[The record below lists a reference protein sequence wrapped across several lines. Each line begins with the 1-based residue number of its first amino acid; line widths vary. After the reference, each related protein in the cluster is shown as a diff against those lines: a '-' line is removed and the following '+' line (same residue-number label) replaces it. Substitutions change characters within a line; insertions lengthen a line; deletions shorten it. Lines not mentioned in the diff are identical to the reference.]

1 MEEITGAITE
11 KTIKEGISGS
21 GKPWTMVCFTINN
34 KQYNSFD
41 AKIRTDHKIG
51 DNVKMTGEQDGKYWK
66 LLSMT
71 KIDDVF
77 TASESVNTLKT
88 PEVERVVTPALRTTR
103 SSYEVTMSGIM
114 ETSTKQYCHDS
125 NIDGLK
131 FSDIVEM
138 NIEEYVKGVK
148 QLEKELGI

>member
-11 KTIKEGISGS
+11 KTIKEGVSGS
-21 GKPWTMVCFTINN
+21 GKPWTMVTFTINN

-66 LLSMT
+66 LLKME

-77 TASESVNTLKT
+77 TASERVNTVQS
-88 PEVERVVTPALRTTR
+88 PEVEKVSEPKMRTTR
-103 SSYEVTMSGIM
+103 TYAEVSSGQVIEQSVRVYTADQNV
-114 ETSTKQYCHDS
+114 
-125 NIDGLK
+125 DGLK
-131 FSDIVEM
+131 FSEVVDMVK
-138 NIEEYVKGVK
+138 EEFIKVRDA
-148 QLEKELGI
+148 L